1 MTQLIGTIV
10 CIAGIGWLFYLD
22 RDSDSRPSSALWIP
36 TLWLLISGS
45 RSITEWL
52 ALRPA
57 VSLARQYSD
66 SSPIDAT
73 FYAVLIASGLAV
85 LNFRSVRVRRFL
97 CQNFPLFLFFAYCAL
112 SVLWSDFPFV
122 ALKRWSKSVGDLVM
136 VMVVLTDSYPKHA
149 FRQLFKRAAFVLLPL
164 SVLLIVLFP
173 DVGTGYNP
181 EDMAVMYL
189 GVTTFKNMLGLIAMV
204 CGLFSLGQ
212 MVCAYEDRTMP
223 NRRGHL
229 LAHAI
234 IFATASWL
242 IVKANSMTS
251 LACLVLA
258 GTVLVLAGQRSVQR
272 WHGGVPLVAAVG
284 VMLPALALFFDPLGP
299 LLHSLGRNSTLTGRT
314 LIWHA
319 VLSLQTNPWFGA
331 GFESF
336 WLGSRLERVWHMSV
350 DGIQEAHNGYLEL
363 YLNLG
368 WCGILFL
375 GAVIVSGY
383 ARVIAVFRTDRQH
396 ARLRIAFLTATLI
409 FGMTEAG
416 FRMLS
421 PIWMAFLLA
430 ACESQSL
437 PIKEEVRR
445 PSVLLWPGPM
455 PRKQV
460 RILR

>member
-1 MTQLIGTIV
+1 MQLIGTIV
-10 CIAGIGWLFYLD
+10 CIASIAWLFYLD
-22 RDSDSRPSSALWIP
+22 RDSESRPSPALWIP

-57 VSLARQYSD
+57 VSLAQKYSD
-66 SSPIDAT
+66 SSPIDAA
-73 FYAVLIASGLAV
+73 FYAVLMASGLAV
-85 LNFRSVRVRRFL
+85 LNYRTVRVKIFL
-97 CQNFPLFLFFAYCAL
+97 RQNVPLLVFFAYCAL

-122 ALKRWSKSVGDLVM
+122 ALKRWSKSVGDIVM
-136 VMVVLTDSYPKHA
+136 VMVVLTDSHPKHA
-149 FRQLFKRAAFVLLPL
+149 IWQLFKRAAFVLLPL
-164 SVLLIVLFP
+164 SVLLIALFP

-181 EDMAVMYL
+181 EDMTVMYF

-212 MVCAYEDRTMP
+212 MVSAYEDRTMR
-223 NRRGHL
+223 NRRSHL

-234 IFATASWL
+234 VFATASWL

-258 GTVLVLAGQRSVQR
+258 GAVLILAGQRSIRR
-272 WHGGVPLVAAVG
+272 WHVGVPLVAAVG
-284 VMLPALALFFDPLGP
+284 VLLPASVLLFDSLGP
-299 LLHSLGRNSTLTGRT
+299 VLHSLGRNSTLTGRT
-314 LIWHA
+314 LIWHV
-319 VLSLQTNPWFGA
+319 VLSLQTNPWFGT

-368 WCGILFL
+368 WCGILLL
-375 GAVIVSGY
+375 GAVIASGY
-383 ARVIAVFRTDRQH
+383 VQVIAAVRSDRPY
-396 ARLRIAFLTATLI
+396 ARLRLAFLTATLI
-409 FGMTEAG
+409 FSMTEAG
-416 FRMLS
+416 FRMLT
-421 PIWMAFLLA
+421 PIWLAFLLA
-430 ACESQSL
+430 ACDSPLL
-437 PIKEEVRR
+437 PIEAEVRR
-445 PSVLLWPGPM
+445 PTETSWPRAIPL
-455 PRKQV
+455 KQL